1 MEENIEKKQE
11 LKSRLIH
18 FFDKNKF
25 KFFILISLIVIT
37 IFALLLFQLNFKKKN
52 SLIAEKYIQAGVY
65 LANKKNADA
74 TLIFEE
80 IIESLDSST
89 DEEDYPASKKKNSSS
104 SFTPDVV
111 KDYDRG
117 GYEKYRILERFEK
130 IKVPYY
136 RLFNKETQEEKIVDL
151 ESFQKVLSENSHL
164 IESGLVEADEV
175 LQTRIR
181 HVATV
186 GQVLLY

>member
-37 IFALLLFQLNFKKKN
+37 IFALSLFQINVKKKN
-52 SLIAEKYIQAGVY
+52 SLIAEKYIQAGIY

-80 IIESLDSST
+80 IIES
-89 DEEDYPASKKKNSSS
+89 KNKFYSILSLN
-104 SFTPDVV
+104 T
-111 KDYDRG
+111 
-117 GYEKYRILERFEK
+117 ILEKKLLTDKEKILQLFEK
-130 IKVPYY
+130 
-136 RLFNKETQEEKIVDL
+136 TEKIIETKDQRDLIKFKKALFLINNSEFEDGKKLLQEIVD
-151 ESFQKVLSENSHL
+151 SQ
-164 IESGLVEADEV
+164 SGLKFLAEE
-175 LQTRIR
+175 IISK
-181 HVATV
+181 
-186 GQVLLY
+186 

>member
-37 IFALLLFQLNFKKKN
+37 IFALSLFQINVKKKN
-52 SLIAEKYIQAGVY
+52 SLIADKYIQAGIY

-80 IIESLDSST
+80 IIES
-89 DEEDYPASKKKNSSS
+89 KNKFYSILSLN
-104 SFTPDVV
+104 T
-111 KDYDRG
+111 
-117 GYEKYRILERFEK
+117 ILEKKLLTDKEKILQLFEK
-130 IKVPYY
+130 
-136 RLFNKETQEEKIVDL
+136 TEKIIETKDQRDL
-151 ESFQKVLSENSHL
+151 IKFKKALFLINNSEFEKGKKILQDIASSKSDLKFLAEEILSN
-164 IESGLVEADEV
+164 
-175 LQTRIR
+175 
-181 HVATV
+181 
-186 GQVLLY
+186 

>member
-37 IFALLLFQLNFKKKN
+37 IFAFSLFQINVKKKN
-52 SLIAEKYIQAGVY
+52 SLIAEKYIQAGIY

-80 IIESLDSST
+80 IIES
-89 DEEDYPASKKKNSSS
+89 KNKFYSILSLN
-104 SFTPDVV
+104 T
-111 KDYDRG
+111 
-117 GYEKYRILERFEK
+117 ILEKKLLTDKEK
-130 IKVPYY
+130 ILQ
-136 RLFNKETQEEKIVDL
+136 LFVKIEKIIDTKEQKDL
-151 ESFQKVLSENSHL
+151 IKFKKALFLINNAELEQGKKLLQDIANSK
-164 IESGLVEADEV
+164 SGLKFLAEE
-175 LQTRIR
+175 IISK
-181 HVATV
+181 
-186 GQVLLY
+186 